1 MNLGR
6 FDNFG
11 TDLSFADLS
20 FVDPV
25 LRVLHERYEHPASL
39 AKREHLV
46 ELGWFACFETLVIE
60 SSAAAMKLA
69 RLENFASLAMTVSS
83 TECLVPRGVHAFR
96 VVLHYR
102 AGVSFQ
108 ILCVSWCVY

>member
-1 MNLGR
+1 MR
-6 FDNFG
+6 CDNFG
-11 TDLSFADLS
+11 NDLSFA
-20 FVDPV
+20 DPV

-46 ELGWFACFETLVIE
+46 EIGWFACFETLVIE
-60 SSAAAMKLA
+60 GSAAAMKLARLARLA
-69 RLENFASLAMTVSS
+69 RLENFASLAMTENSM
-83 TECLVPRGVHAFR
+83 ECLVLRGVHAFR

-108 ILCVSWCVY
+108 FLCV